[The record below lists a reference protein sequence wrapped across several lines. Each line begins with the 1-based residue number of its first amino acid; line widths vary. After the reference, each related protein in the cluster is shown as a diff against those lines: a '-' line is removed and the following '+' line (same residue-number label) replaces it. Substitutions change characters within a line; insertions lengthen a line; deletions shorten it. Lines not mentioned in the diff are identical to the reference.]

1 MNTLIAYFSRA
12 GENYCGGDVISIEKG
27 NTEIVANKISMLTG
41 GEVFK
46 IEQTV
51 PYSSQYDICIEESK
65 EDKAK
70 NVRPEI
76 VNCLKSIDNYEVIY
90 LGYPNYWGSLPMC
103 VFTFLE
109 KFDFTG
115 KTIRP
120 FCTHEGSGFGN
131 SIEELTAVCKG
142 AKVEKGL
149 AVTGSE
155 ARKHDEEIKQWVD
168 ESLKVKN

>member
-1 MNTLIAYFSRA
+1 M
-12 GENYCGGDVISIEKG
+12 
-27 NTEIVANKISMLTG
+27 
-41 GEVFK
+41 
-46 IEQTV
+46 
-51 PYSSQYDICIEESK
+51 
-65 EDKAK
+65 
-70 NVRPEI
+70 RPEI
-76 VNCLKSIDNYEVIY
+76 VNCLNSIDNYDVIY

-131 SIEELTAVCKG
+131 SIEELTVACKG
-142 AKVEKGL
+142 AKIEKGL

-155 ARKHDEEIKQWVD
+155 SRKHDEEIRQWVD

>member
-1 MNTLIAYFSRA
+1 
-12 GENYCGGDVISIEKG
+12 
-27 NTEIVANKISMLTG
+27 
-41 GEVFK
+41 
-46 IEQTV
+46 
-51 PYSSQYDICIEESK
+51 
-65 EDKAK
+65 
-70 NVRPEI
+70 
-76 VNCLKSIDNYEVIY
+76 
-90 LGYPNYWGSLPMC
+90 MC

-131 SIEELTAVCKG
+131 SIEELTVACKG

-155 ARKHDEEIKQWVD
+155 ARKHDEEIRQWVD
-168 ESLKVKN
+168 ESLKAKN